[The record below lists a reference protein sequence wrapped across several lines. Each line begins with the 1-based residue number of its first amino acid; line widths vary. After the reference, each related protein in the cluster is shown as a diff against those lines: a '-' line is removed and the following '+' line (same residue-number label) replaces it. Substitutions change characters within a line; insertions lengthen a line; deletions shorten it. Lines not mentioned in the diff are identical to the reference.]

1 MKKLL
6 SLAAVASMALA
17 ANAQDNPYQGKDYKD
32 WGKLKLVGNQLSDKD
47 GNPVQLKGWS
57 TFSLH
62 YKGYCGG

>member
-17 ANAQDNPYQGKDYKD
+17 ANAQEENPYQGKDYKD

-47 GNPVQLKGWS
+47 GNPLQES
-57 TFSLH
+57 YQAEH
-62 YKGYCGG
+62 R